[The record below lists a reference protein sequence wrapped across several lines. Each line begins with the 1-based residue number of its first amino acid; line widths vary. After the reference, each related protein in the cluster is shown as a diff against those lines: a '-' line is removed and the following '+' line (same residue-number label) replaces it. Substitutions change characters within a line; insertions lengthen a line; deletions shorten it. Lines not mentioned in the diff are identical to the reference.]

1 MSKPD
6 GIHDHPDEALGIL
19 YAGGSY
25 VLWGFVPL
33 YWAMLAGV
41 SPYEITLHRIFWG
54 ALLTAVVTAVRGRWR
69 EITAIFT
76 RRGTILALA
85 VSSILI
91 AVNWT
96 IFIWCVSTHQLVESS
111 LGYYLTPLVSMA
123 LGLILL
129 GEKISRLRLAAI
141 GLAALAVIVQAF
153 ELGHIPW
160 PAPAL
165 ALSFGF
171 YGYVRKRTPVDA
183 LDGLTVETM
192 LLFPITAAIL
202 GYLAW
207 QGTGAF
213 TSATPMRDLL
223 LAGGGPITA
232 VPLTMFAAGAR
243 RVRMTTLGFLQYLA
257 PSITLLVATL
267 LMGEPFTRADIL
279 TFGFVWSALVLV
291 GLEGQLMRL
300 RTRRSAAMTSSGA
313 DAT

>member
-1 MSKPD
+1 MTQPE

-25 VLWGFVPL
+25 LLWGFVPL

-54 ALLTAVVTAVRGRWR
+54 ALVTAAVTLIRGRWR
-69 EITAIFT
+69 TIAAIFA
-76 RRGTILALA
+76 RRDTILALA
-85 VSSILI
+85 ASSVLI
-91 AVNWT
+91 AANWT

-123 LGLILL
+123 LGLVLL
-129 GEKISRLRLAAI
+129 GEKISLLRLAAI
-141 GLAALAVIVQAF
+141 GLAAVAVIVQAF

-192 LLFPITAAIL
+192 LLFPITAVVL
-202 GYLAW
+202 GYLALK
-207 QGTGAF
+207 GTGAF
-213 TSATPMRDLL
+213 TSTTPWRDAL

-257 PSITLLVATL
+257 PSLTLLVATL
-267 LMGEPFTRADIL
+267 LMGEPFTRTDAI
-279 TFGFVWSALVLV
+279 TFAFVWSALLIV
-291 GLEGQLMRL
+291 GLEGPVLRARARRL
-300 RTRRSAAMTSSGA
+300 A
-313 DAT
+313 

>member
-1 MSKPD
+1 MNAK
-6 GIHDHPDEALGIL
+6 HQADELPGIL

-41 SPYEITLHRIFWG
+41 PPVEITLHRIFWG
-54 ALLTAVVTAVRGRWR
+54 ALFTALVTLVRGRWR
-69 EITAIFT
+69 EIRAIFA
-76 RRGTILALA
+76 RRETTLALA
-85 VSSILI
+85 ASSVLI
-91 AVNWT
+91 AANWT

-123 LGLILL
+123 LGLLLL
-129 GEKISRLRLAAI
+129 GEKVSRLRLAAI
-141 GLAALAVIVQAF
+141 GLATLAVVVQAVA
-153 ELGHIPW
+153 LGRIPW

-192 LLFPITAAIL
+192 LMFPLTALVL
-202 GYLAW
+202 GYLALN
-207 QGTGAF
+207 GTGAF
-213 TSATPMRDLL
+213 TSATPWRDALL
-223 LAGGGPITA
+223 IGGGPITA

-243 RVRMTTLGFLQYLA
+243 RIRMTTLGFLQYLA
-257 PSITLLVATL
+257 PSITLIVATTML
-267 LMGEPFTRADIL
+267 GEAFTRVDAI
-279 TFGFVWSALVLV
+279 TFGCVWAALVLV
-291 GLEGQLMRL
+291 GLEGQATRL
-300 RTRRSAAMTSSGA
+300 RVRRSASITPSGV

>member
-1 MSKPD
+1 MAQQPTR
-6 GIHDHPDEALGIL
+6 DHPEEALGIL

-33 YWAMLAGV
+33 YWAMLAGI
-41 SPYEITLHRIFWG
+41 SPYQITLHRIFWG
-54 ALLTAVVTAVRGRWR
+54 ALLTAVITLARRRWR
-69 EITAIFT
+69 AIMAIFAK
-76 RRGTILALA
+76 RGTILALA
-85 VSSILI
+85 ISSVLI
-91 AVNWT
+91 AANWT

-129 GEKISRLRLAAI
+129 GEKISRLRLMAI
-141 GLAALAVIVQAF
+141 ALAALAVIVQAV
-153 ELGHIPW
+153 ELGRLPW

-192 LLFPITAAIL
+192 LMFPATAVVL
-202 GYLAW
+202 GYFAAN
-207 QGTGAF
+207 GTGAF
-213 TSATPMRDLL
+213 TSATPVRDLL
-223 LAGGGPITA
+223 LMGGGPITA

-267 LMGEPFTRADIL
+267 LMGEPFTQTDTV
-279 TFGFVWSALVLV
+279 TFGCVWSALVLV
-291 GLEGQLMRL
+291 ALEGQATRL
-300 RTRRSAAMTSSGA
+300 RMRRNTSMTSSGV

>member
-1 MSKPD
+1 M
-6 GIHDHPDEALGIL
+6 
-19 YAGGSY
+19 
-25 VLWGFVPL
+25 
-33 YWAMLAGV
+33 
-41 SPYEITLHRIFWG
+41 
-54 ALLTAVVTAVRGRWR
+54 
-69 EITAIFT
+69 AIFAK
-76 RRGTILALA
+76 RGTILALA
-85 VSSILI
+85 ISSVLI
-91 AVNWT
+91 AANWT

-129 GEKISRLRLAAI
+129 GEKISRLRLMAI
-141 GLAALAVIVQAF
+141 ALAALAVIVQAV
-153 ELGHIPW
+153 ELGRLPW

-192 LLFPITAAIL
+192 LMFPATAVVL
-202 GYLAW
+202 GYFAAN
-207 QGTGAF
+207 GTSAF
-213 TSATPMRDLL
+213 TSATPVRDLL
-223 LAGGGPITA
+223 LMGGGPITA

-267 LMGEPFTRADIL
+267 LMGEPFTQTDTV
-279 TFGFVWSALVLV
+279 TFGCVWSALVLV
-291 GLEGQLMRL
+291 ALEGQATRL
-300 RTRRSAAMTSSGA
+300 RMRRSTSMTSSGA

>member
-1 MSKPD
+1 MNKPD

-54 ALLTAVVTAVRGRWR
+54 ALITGVVTLVRGRWR
-69 EITAIFT
+69 EIAAIFA
-76 RRGTILALA
+76 RREKILALA
-85 VSSILI
+85 ASSVLI
-91 AVNWT
+91 AANWT

-123 LGLILL
+123 LGLVLL
-129 GEKISRLRLAAI
+129 GEKISRLRLVAI
-141 GLAALAVIVQAF
+141 GLAALAVVVQAF

-192 LLFPITAAIL
+192 LMFPITALVL
-202 GYLAW
+202 GYFAC

-213 TSATPMRDLL
+213 TVATPWRDLL
-223 LAGGGPITA
+223 LMGGGPITA

-243 RVRMTTLGFLQYLA
+243 RLRMTTLGFLQYLA
-257 PSITLLVATL
+257 PSITLVVATV
-267 LMGEPFTRADIL
+267 LMGEAFTRTDAI
-279 TFGFVWSALVLV
+279 TFGCVWSALVLV
-291 GLEGQLMRL
+291 ALEGQAGRL
-300 RTRRSAAMTSSGA
+300 RARRTA
-313 DAT
+313 

>member
-1 MSKPD
+1 MKD

-41 SPYEITLHRIFWG
+41 SPVEITLHRIFWG
-54 ALLTAVVTAVRGRWR
+54 ALFTGAVTLGRGRWR
-69 EITAIFT
+69 EIAAIF
-76 RRGTILALA
+76 RRRETLLALA
-85 VSSILI
+85 TSSLLVAI
-91 AVNWT
+91 NWT

-123 LGLILL
+123 LGVVLL
-129 GEKISRLRLAAI
+129 GEKVSRLRLAAI
-141 GLAALAVIVQAF
+141 GLAAVAVVVQAI

-160 PAPAL
+160 VAPAL

-192 LLFPITAAIL
+192 LMFPITAAVL
-202 GYLAW
+202 GYFAL

-213 TSATPMRDLL
+213 TSATPWRDALL
-223 LAGGGPITA
+223 MGGGPITA

-257 PSITLLVATL
+257 PSITLVVATVM
-267 LMGEPFTRADIL
+267 MGEAFTRSDAIV
-279 TFGFVWSALVLV
+279 FGCVWAALVLV
-291 GLEGQLMRL
+291 ALEGQAGRL
-300 RTRRSAAMTSSGA
+300 RARRTA
-313 DAT
+313 